1 MSQRNRSGYNTSVLT
16 TSLLVT
22 GLLIVLFVIG
32 QWIYVS
38 IDATEERRY
47 TLAPAT
53 RSILEEIDETV
64 YIRVLLD
71 GKFPA
76 GFKRLQESTEELLRR
91 FSKINPRIEYNFEN
105 PNEGT
110 IDEVNERRK
119 ALAADGLIPIQ
130 LRVSDAAGASSQ
142 YIYPFAIVNYGT
154 RSISVPLL
162 QDDIPGANKD
172 VIINNSISLLEYK
185 IIDGIRKVLTSYK
198 PLIAFTTG
206 QGELTNLQTASIER
220 ELRTSYLVNRINLDS
235 VIQIPKDVEVLLVA
249 KPTEAFTE
257 AQLFLIDQYVMHGGN
272 VIFLLDPLVVS
283 LDSINQNKNYIPP
296 PAELGLDPLL
306 FKFGARINPNLVLDL
321 QSTRIPMVVG
331 MQGDK
336 PQTELF
342 PWYYHPLVTTTS
354 DHPITKNL
362 DRIQLE
368 FPSTVD
374 TIQTKTA
381 IRKTILLQSSNYS
394 RTQLTPVRLSFD
406 ILREAPDPALFNKGP
421 QNFAIM
427 LEGTF
432 ESMFVNRLSSAQ
444 ETLLQQAGI
453 EFKPKG
459 DEGKILVVTDGDIIK
474 NLVNTSTGETAPL
487 GYNKFENMTFT
498 GNRDFILNAI
508 EYMLDDTGVLQ
519 ARAKDIKL
527 RLLDTVKAKEEAL
540 KWQLINIL
548 LPIALILLVG
558 LVYNQ
563 FRRKKFSRTS

>member
-306 FKFGARINPNLVLDL
+306 FKSGARINPNLVLDL